1 MDDTPSPAWA
11 KGIDMGFLKR
21 MSALFKADHGPHCY
35 GAFGLMKELDI
46 AEARAAGNLI
56 WTKEGDAC
64 AIFRKAKSKT
74 DIEDFAGNVAHVMP
88 GDIAIKAAA
97 GPGLVRLLPALM
109 MRAEA
114 PTVWLEG
121 FVENAAFVKLAHDLG
136 FVQVMTKIAAS
147 SDLKGVWHIGEGKGR
162 LPKALPDCDKPSRA
176 ILDADFISDD
186 ERAAIL
192 GEADAAAELWAQHY
206 STYNKRHSWMAFSL
220 QGFDPADPTFIIKP
234 VEMSKKW
241 KAENPGRLT
250 ARCEPTMAAERFP
263 VAMAVAARVPGAKE
277 RIRLMRLSSAGG
289 ELARH
294 ADITD
299 PDAGTRDGHLSR
311 IHIPLR
317 SDPKCLFFT
326 WDLDGTKHETHF
338 PERAACYLDTRKPH
352 AVKNPATVDRVHLV
366 MDTFAT
372 PELRDM
378 IAVHA

>member
-1 MDDTPSPAWA
+1 
-11 KGIDMGFLKR
+11 MGFLKR
-21 MSALFKADHGPHCY
+21 MAALFKADHGPHCY

-46 AEARAAGNLI
+46 AEARAAGHLI

-64 AIFRKAKSKT
+64 AIFRKAKSRSA
-74 DIEDFAGNVAHVMP
+74 IEDFAGNAAHVLP
-88 GDIAIKAAA
+88 GDLAIKAAA
-97 GPGLVRLLPALM
+97 GPGLDRLLPALM
-109 MRAEA
+109 KRAEA

-121 FVENAAFVKLAHDLG
+121 FVENPAFVKLAADLG

-147 SDLKGVWHIGEGKGR
+147 SDLKGVWHIGEATKR
-162 LPKALPDCDKPSRA
+162 LPPPLPPCDQPSRV
-176 ILDADFISDD
+176 ILDPDFISDD

-206 STYNKRHSWMAFSL
+206 STYNKRHSWMAFAL

-241 KAENPGRLT
+241 KEENPGRLT
-250 ARCEPTMAAERFP
+250 ATCAPTIAAERFP
-263 VAMAVAARVPGAKE
+263 VAMAVAARVPGPKE

-299 PDAGTRDGHLSR
+299 PDAGTKDGHLSR

-352 AVKNPATVDRVHLV
+352 AVRNPANVDRVHLV
-366 MDTFAT
+366 MDTFGS
-372 PELRDM
+372 EQLRSR
-378 IAVHA
+378 IAANA